1 MVVLGIKEKEFFMKT
16 TIHFYSEKSD
26 GIKYE
31 VNTVKQAIEY
41 AHNNIDCVLRSKL
54 QRSTPLCIDITTT
67 IGNKVYQYIQVLDNS
82 TLFVGSLK
90 SI

>member
-1 MVVLGIKEKEFFMKT
+1 MKKT

-31 VNTVKQAIEY
+31 VENIKQAMEY
-41 AHNNIDCVLRSKL
+41 ARNNINCVLRSKL

-67 IGNKVYQYIQVLDNS
+67 IGNKTYQYIQVLDDS

-90 SI
+90 SV